1 MTVINGVEVKILG
14 FGIMLNNDDAYTYFL
29 KKRKDQKNYLKSL
42 GHNEGQSE
50 LLSSYV
56 EKNTGCICAFVDKK
70 VVGAL
75 FYNTNTIDDGVMILL
90 FSAIEP
96 EFKNTELDSILM
108 QELEAVSK
116 KLHCRYIRHALSYLD
131 QDTIER
137 FEKFDF
143 KSTVLHWFKPV

>member
-1 MTVINGVEVKILG
+1 MIINGVEIDVQG
-14 FGIMLNNDDAYTYFL
+14 YGIMLNNDDAYTYFI
-29 KKRKDQKNYLKSL
+29 KKRRENKTYLKSL

-90 FSAIEP
+90 FSAVEP
-96 EFKNTELDSILM
+96 EFKDTELESILM
-108 QELEAVSK
+108 DNLEAISK
-116 KLHCRYIRHALSYLD
+116 KLKCRYIRHALSYLD
-131 QDTIER
+131 QDTIEK
-137 FEKFDF
+137 FENFNF